1 MLVIISVS
9 RLHNDGVAIRVAGP
23 QHDSNLTH
31 DYPSEKEARAVL
43 SDFGISERAIAAL
56 LKLMAQTEGTH
67 PSRADAPAALVM
79 AALFLTFGVFAIWR
93 PDKLR
98 SAIDRFASVRKE
110 GSWHPYRMPLPLLR
124 LVVGG
129 TGIGGSALFVY
140 IAYIALNRG

>member
-1 MLVIISVS
+1 M
-9 RLHNDGVAIRVAGP
+9 
-23 QHDSNLTH
+23 Q
-31 DYPSEKEARAVL
+31 
-43 SDFGISERAIAAL
+43 
-56 LKLMAQTEGTH
+56 GTH

-98 SAIDRFASVRKE
+98 SAMDSFAG

-129 TGIGGSALFVY
+129 TGIGGAALFVY
-140 IAYIALNRG
+140 IAYLALSR